1 MRYICTL
8 SIKSR
13 SSFFVILGN
22 VALLQIYVLCF
33 PLLHQSNSG
42 PHTASIQPL
51 LCTAALH
58 YIFIWLEQPKHAI
71 VYVLLYLC
79 LCLKIEDIFS
89 YEFPSPC
96 LYLFIMFILVK
107 RTQITWRQEKLD
119 FRQNSAVQNHL
130 ATMEEDFRQYSAQ
143 MYSESVIV

>member
-1 MRYICTL
+1 MYSGSPL
-8 SIKSR
+8 
-13 SSFFVILGN
+13 
-22 VALLQIYVLCF
+22 YV
-33 PLLHQSNSG
+33 
-42 PHTASIQPL
+42 
-51 LCTAALH
+51 
-58 YIFIWLEQPKHAI
+58 FIRLEQPKHAI

-89 YEFPSPC
+89 YEFTYPC
-96 LYLFIMFILVK
+96 QSLFIMFMLVK
-107 RTQITWRQEKLD
+107 RTQNTWRQEKLD